1 MSKTTT
7 VRIKDID
14 MIKEPPHPNA
24 ISRLKKHIKD
34 VQVKWGPLMAAKED
48 VFDEYNFPPGRYAG
62 QGMKETHNGEHWR
75 EVMTLSKI
83 YLTNFN
89 RYANVSTVETEL

>member
-7 VRIKDID
+7 AYIKDLGVIHD
-14 MIKEPPHPNA
+14 PPRSNA
-24 ISRLKKHIKD
+24 LTRLKRHIRE

-62 QGMKETHNGEHWR
+62 QGCIEKPENGEYWR
-75 EVMTLSKI
+75 RLFTISMKFT
-83 YLTNFN
+83 
-89 RYANVSTVETEL
+89 